1 MSVVWVEL
9 IIYLCGITLKQNKMK
24 DLITEEMEIVYSN
37 DEQLS
42 YELYGDDYIELY
54 VDDFYL
60 GLCEV
65 WLDAEMDYRQYII
78 LNYTIVHLDTIK
90 LI

>member
-1 MSVVWVEL
+1 ML
-9 IIYLCGITLKQNKMK
+9 H
-24 DLITEEMEIVYSN
+24 DLITEETEVFYTN

-42 YELYGDDYIELY
+42 YQLYGDDYVELY
-54 VDDFYL
+54 IDDFYI

-65 WLDAEMDYRQYII
+65 WLDTEMDYRQYII
-78 LNYTIVHLDTIK
+78 LNYTIVYLDRIR

>member
-1 MSVVWVEL
+1 ML
-9 IIYLCGITLKQNKMK
+9 H
-24 DLITEEMEIVYSN
+24 DLITEETEVFYTS

-42 YELYGDDYIELY
+42 YQLYGDDYVELY
-54 VDDFYL
+54 IDNFYI

-65 WLDAEMDYRQYII
+65 WLDTEMDYRQYII
-78 LNYTIVHLDTIK
+78 LNYTIVYLDKIR